1 MSDVYFGTDFFA
13 DLERMQRQ
21 LSGLFDGL
29 PSSLRSTSVG
39 TFPRINIGSTDD
51 SIEIVAFAPGI
62 NPSQLDIT
70 VDKGMLS
77 IAGRRD
83 LPDGHE
89 EAPDAAPGST
99 SSSSS
104 GGTRQYARER
114 FSGAFRR
121 VIELPQ
127 QADPDKVN
135 ARYVDG
141 CLLISVGKRET
152 SRPRAIQIQ

>member
-39 TFPRINIGSTDD
+39 TFPRINVGSTDD

-62 NPSQLDIT
+62 DPSQLDIT

-77 IAGRRD
+77 IAGRRA

-89 EAPDAAPGST
+89 EAPDAASGAT
-99 SSSSS
+99 SSFS

-127 QADPDKVN
+127 QADPDKVH

-152 SRPRAIQIQ
+152 SKPRAIRIQ